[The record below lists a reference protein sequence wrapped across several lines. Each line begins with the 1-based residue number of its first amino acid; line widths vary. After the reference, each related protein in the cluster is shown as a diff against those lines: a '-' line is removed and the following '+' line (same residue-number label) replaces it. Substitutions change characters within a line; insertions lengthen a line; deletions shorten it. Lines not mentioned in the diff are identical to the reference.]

1 MNYGTRIESMHLKLG
16 TIILQGPVTKLLVW
30 INDLY
35 LTIIS
40 ALLSAKHNI
49 GGNKYNCDLLEI
61 K

>member
-1 MNYGTRIESMHLKLG
+1 MHLKLG